1 MQLTKQTDFAF
12 RILIY
17 LGHLPAGEKAQIQQ
31 VCDFYDISSNH
42 IAKVVVKLAKLGYI
56 NAYRGKGGGIE
67 LARPSC
73 SISLADVVRDFE
85 TGMKPVNCEQ
95 PLCRISGSC
104 ELKGIL
110 FAAMQAFMGEMG
122 RHTLADLLENSELS
136 EQVLRLA

>member
-17 LGHLPAGEKAQIQQ
+17 LGQLPAGDKAQIQQ
-31 VCDFYDISSNH
+31 VCDFYAISSNH

-56 NAYRGKGGGIE
+56 KAYRGKGGGME
-67 LARPSC
+67 LARPPAA
-73 SISLADVVRDFE
+73 INLADIVKDFE

-95 PLCRISGSC
+95 PLCRISSNC

-110 FAAMQAFMGEMG
+110 QAAMQAFMDELA
-122 RHTLADLLENSELS
+122 RYTLADLLKNRELS